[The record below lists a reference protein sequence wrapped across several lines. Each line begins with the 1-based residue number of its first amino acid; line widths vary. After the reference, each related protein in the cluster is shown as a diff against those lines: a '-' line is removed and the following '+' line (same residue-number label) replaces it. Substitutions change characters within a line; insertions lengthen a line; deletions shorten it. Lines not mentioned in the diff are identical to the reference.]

1 MVSAIISNTIFLS
14 NGRFAQFS
22 KTIEKLHMEGKDSLY
37 SIVTT
42 AIVQGIKSVP
52 VSVEADV
59 SDGMPVFEMVGFL
72 AAEVKESKERVRTAL
87 RNCGYV
93 LPAKRITINFTPAN
107 IRKTGS
113 GFDLPIALSI
123 LCAMGV
129 IPEAALKTVFVIG
142 EVCLNGEV
150 RPVNGILPMIS
161 GIKDAGI
168 TCCIVPWDNLR
179 EAKLVKQIEICPV
192 KNLKEAIDFLNG
204 VMQKQEE
211 VKNVEKIENQVE
223 EKILDFSEINGQHV
237 LKRACETAVSGMHN
251 LLMIGPPGAG
261 KTMTAMRIPTI
272 LPALDETEQ
281 MELSKIY
288 SVSGLFTQRA
298 ALMDKRPFRS
308 PHHTITPQGL
318 VGGGTIPKPGE
329 ISLAHKGVL
338 FLDELPEFKKEAIE
352 TLRQPMEERV
362 ARLIR
367 LNGTYEYPA
376 DFMLV
381 AAMNP
386 CKCGYYPDMQKCR
399 CNASSIERYV
409 NRISQPL
416 LDRID
421 ICVAAMQIPFEEL
434 TGAYKEESS
443 EEIRARVTETHER
456 MQCRYRNEDFK
467 FNSQIPAGKIS
478 FYCKLKEKQE
488 KYMEEVYKD
497 LNLTARSFHKI
508 LKVARTLADMEQ
520 SEEICDRHLKEAI
533 CYRSIDKKIWK

>member
-1 MVSAIISNTIFLS
+1 M
-14 NGRFAQFS
+14 
-22 KTIEKLHMEGKDSLY
+22 Y

-42 AIVQGIKSVP
+42 AIVQGINSVP

-129 IPEAALKTVFVIG
+129 ILEEALQNVFAIG
-142 EVCLNGEV
+142 EICLNGEV

-161 GIKDAGI
+161 EMKERGIKR
-168 TCCIVPWDNLR
+168 CIVPWENIR
-179 EAKLVKQIEICPV
+179 EAELVKQIEVYPVRNLKDAICILNEAECPGAKNMGDKMRNSKEEICGEGGKLQENSGR
-192 KNLKEAIDFLNG
+192 KNLE
-204 VMQKQEE
+204 
-211 VKNVEKIENQVE
+211 E
-223 EKILDFSEINGQHV
+223 EKMPDFAEINGQRV

-272 LPALDETEQ
+272 LPALDEGEQ

-288 SVSGLFTQRA
+288 SVCGLLKHQT

-318 VGGGTIPKPGE
+318 SGGGAIPKPGE

-338 FLDELPEFKKEAIE
+338 FLDELPEFKKETIE

-362 ARLIR
+362 ARLVR

-399 CNASSIERYV
+399 CSSTSIERYV

-434 TGAYKEESS
+434 TGEYKEETSR
-443 EEIRARVTETHER
+443 EIRERVTQTQER
-456 MQCRYRNEDFK
+456 MQHRYRGEEFK
-467 FNSQIPAGKIS
+467 FNSQIPAGKMKL
-478 FYCKLKEKQE
+478 YCKLTDVQE
-488 KYMEEVYKD
+488 NYMKEVYKD

-520 SEEICDRHLKEAI
+520 SEEIADRHLKEAI